1 MNFFELSGDFE
12 HMDDYDIIKKCSL
25 FSTLND
31 QQLIQLITNLQKI
44 TLKTDEI
51 LFEQGDMADTVYVV
65 LKGELIS
72 YFVTKN
78 NQVKIVGSIRPVET
92 VGELAVLGGEPRSL
106 SVKAAMATELLKCTD
121 YFFKQ
126 FCNDHPSVL
135 TEISKLV
142 IERNFKTIHLVVQEN
157 NSRINFI
164 FAMQDHHYN
173 DKLIHDLRDQLQDKN
188 LSFSVNPSTVEITYL
203 IKEAEIKQKN
213 IYIFL
218 TSIDHTIIKL
228 CLDKLYFCYL
238 IYFSELRQIDYTRHN
253 SLLNALIKAQNAR
266 LGLVLIHPENTL
278 RPINTKY
285 WIEKEKFTFHHHVKM
300 NKASDFARFIRYLIG
315 KANLLVLSGG
325 GARGLAHVGVLQAF
339 AGQGIPIDAIGG
351 TSSGAAMGAAFIFAD
366 NLPTFLNYV
375 HQIKKSAGNSVSLSN
390 LTWPKISLYSGN
402 PGTKT
407 LMDIFQDVCIE

>member
-142 IERNFKTIHLVVQEN
+142 IERNLKTIHLVVQEN
-157 NSRINFI
+157 NS
-164 FAMQDHHYN
+164 A
-173 DKLIHDLRDQLQDKN
+173 
-188 LSFSVNPSTVEITYL
+188 T
-203 IKEAEIKQKN
+203 
-213 IYIFL
+213 
-218 TSIDHTIIKL
+218 
-228 CLDKLYFCYL
+228 
-238 IYFSELRQIDYTRHN
+238 
-253 SLLNALIKAQNAR
+253 
-266 LGLVLIHPENTL
+266 
-278 RPINTKY
+278 
-285 WIEKEKFTFHHHVKM
+285 
-300 NKASDFARFIRYLIG
+300 
-315 KANLLVLSGG
+315 
-325 GARGLAHVGVLQAF
+325 
-339 AGQGIPIDAIGG
+339 
-351 TSSGAAMGAAFIFAD
+351 
-366 NLPTFLNYV
+366 
-375 HQIKKSAGNSVSLSN
+375 
-390 LTWPKISLYSGN
+390 
-402 PGTKT
+402 
-407 LMDIFQDVCIE
+407 